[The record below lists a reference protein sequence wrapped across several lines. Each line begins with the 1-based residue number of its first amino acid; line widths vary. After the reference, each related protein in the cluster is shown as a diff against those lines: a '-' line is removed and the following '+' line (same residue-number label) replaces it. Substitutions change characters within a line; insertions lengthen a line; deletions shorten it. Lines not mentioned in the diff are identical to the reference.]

1 MTEHHTLSS
10 EKYYV
15 DKLKTEAKVFRRQQA
30 SQSTKTMLSSMIM
43 FSIFAVCGYALY
55 MNPSFVPDSIDFM
68 RANGI
73 LSY

>member
-10 EKYYV
+10 EKYYL
-15 DKLKTEAKVFRRQQA
+15 DKLETEYKMLRKHKA
-30 SQSTKTMLSSMIM
+30 SKSFKNMFTLMAM
-43 FSIFAVCGYALY
+43 FSLSAVCAYALFVH
-55 MNPSFVPDSIDFM
+55 PTFVPESVDFM